1 MVGLVG
7 DLVHQPVAIVQI
19 AISLAMLCGQTA
31 FASTIPPYISG
42 GLHTCGFGRALLSIS
57 GSVVGHWNP
66 PAATSRQALC
76 QSRFVIHLTVSRPIW
91 RVTSAKPLQR
101 RSDFHTLVEISTPAG
116 YGDVASAATSRN
128 TNDRIFSYSSAS
140 RSGRLTT
147 RDALRALNH
156 GRSTAATTPC

>member
-19 AISLAMLCGQTA
+19 AITLAVDCRQTA
-31 FASTIPPYISG
+31 FASTTPRCISG
-42 GLHTCGFGRALLSIS
+42 GLYTRGFGRALLSIS

-66 PAATSRQALC
+66 PAATSLQALC
-76 QSRFVIHLTVSRPIW
+76 QSRFVIHFTVSQPIW